1 MEQRMRWY
9 TDLGIQPE
17 NLMLRAHGADELS
30 HYSSATSDIEYLFP
44 MGWSELEGIANRGD
58 FDLRAHAEHSGEK
71 LEYFDQGSGERYVPH
86 VIEPAAGADRAT
98 LAFLVDAYDE
108 EEVAG
113 EQRTVLKLH
122 PRLSPVKAAVLP
134 LVRKDGQPELAREV
148 HAALA
153 PIMQAEYDEGGSIG
167 KRYRRQDE
175 IGTPWCVTIDH
186 ESLEDRT
193 VTVRDRDSLTQD
205 RVAIDELP
213 GLLAARLAQPW
224 MRPKLAAV

>member
-1 MEQRMRWY
+1 M
-9 TDLGIQPE
+9 PS
-17 NLMLRAHGADELS
+17 NRAA
-30 HYSSATSDIEYLFP
+30 F
-44 MGWSELEGIANRGD
+44 
-58 FDLRAHAEHSGEK
+58 
-71 LEYFDQGSGERYVPH
+71 
-86 VIEPAAGADRAT
+86 DRAT

-134 LVRKDGQPELAREV
+134 LERKDGQPELAREE

-186 ESLEDRT
+186 ESLENRT

-224 MRPKLAAV
+224 ASPKLATA

>member
-1 MEQRMRWY
+1 MSW
-9 TDLGIQPE
+9 
-17 NLMLRAHGADELS
+17 RASPTA
-30 HYSSATSDIEYLFP
+30 ATSTSPPTPSTPARSSSTSTRE
-44 MGWSELEGIANRGD
+44 
-58 FDLRAHAEHSGEK
+58 
-71 LEYFDQGSGERYVPH
+71 SGERYVPH

-113 EQRTVLKLH
+113 EQRTVLQLH
-122 PRLSPVKAAVLP
+122 PRLSPVKVAVLP

-224 MRPKLAAV
+224 TSPKLATA